1 MLPDSF
7 KVWLFVERDGLP
19 YNILRDIMS
28 NVWRCFECKKCFY
41 KHDTFKEHRCYLLG
55 KCKVEKREF
64 DWIVLTAGLLHIEMD
79 AEKSFFKLNWV
90 VCLGKLADELGF
102 HSPKAQEYL
111 KKGSDHHK
119 MWHFFE
125 ILYVAL
131 ALELLTPYLKESL
144 NNGRPSS
151 TGGYWEWCAN
161 ITDPNYVHVQYMI
174 FLPPRFN
181 DV

>member
-1 MLPDSF
+1 
-7 KVWLFVERDGLP
+7 
-19 YNILRDIMS
+19 MS

-64 DWIVLTAGLLHIEMD
+64 
-79 AEKSFFKLNWV
+79 
-90 VCLGKLADELGF
+90 
-102 HSPKAQEYL
+102 PKAQEYL

-131 ALELLTPYLKESL
+131 ALELFTPYLKESL

-161 ITDPNYVHVQYMI
+161 ITDPNYVHVQHMI